1 MEAKAISK
9 YLRISAG
16 KAREVTRLLQGK
28 RAPEALALAGLIPK
42 KAARMA
48 AKTLRSA
55 IANAENDERGS
66 AVSVDDLWVKEA
78 VVGEGPTM
86 RRFLPKARGMA
97 GRIRKRTS
105 HIKIVVT
112 DEV

>member
-1 MEAKAISK
+1 MQAHAISK
-9 YLRISAG
+9 YVRISPFR
-16 KAREVTRLLQGK
+16 ARQVTRLIQGK
-28 RAPEALALAGLIPK
+28 TVSEAVAMVQVIPQ
-42 KAARMA
+42 KAARLVS
-48 AKTLRSA
+48 KTLRSA
-55 IANAENDERGS
+55 VANAENAEK
-66 AVSVDDLWVKEA
+66 ASVPAEKLTVKEA

-86 RRFLPKARGMA
+86 RRFRPKARGMA